1 MSTST
6 STSKTLKLNINVQK
20 QNFKLAAQCQIEWI
34 KPGIHVVFGK
44 SGCGKSHFLRAIA
57 GLENTQGH
65 IEYEGNTWLNT
76 LQNIHT
82 PCHLRDVS
90 VVFQDSQLFSHLTVQ
105 GNLQFAFKRSS
116 ATSQDW
122 QHVLQALNL
131 EPLLMQRP
139 NQLSGGEKQRVSL
152 GRSLLSKPALLLMDE
167 PLASL
172 DWHSKQEIMPY
183 IQRIS
188 KEWQLPIL
196 YVTHSIDEVMQL
208 ADQVIILNKHN
219 DVSVIEK
226 MGPLVELLQDVQQGF
241 NQDFKAGSI
250 IHGTLLDHDS
260 NGIKDTR
267 ARENSGLNRIQIKK
281 EILYTPA
288 KIGLSAGPMRLCI
301 QANDVSLA
309 LSAPTDSSILNILPA
324 QIENIARQGSGQC
337 LISLSL
343 DGQKLLSRISN
354 HSVDKLNLKVG
365 QHVFAQIKAVALQQS
380 IDI

>member
-6 STSKTLKLNINVQK
+6 STSKTLKLNINVRK
-20 QNFKLAAQCQIEWI
+20 QNFKLAVQCQIEWK

-44 SGCGKSHFLRAIA
+44 SGCGKSHLLRAIA
-57 GLENTQGH
+57 GLEETHGH
-65 IEYEGNTWLNT
+65 IEYAGNTWLNA
-76 LQNIHT
+76 QYNIHT
-82 PCHLRDVS
+82 PCHLRNVA

-105 GNLQFAFKRSS
+105 GNLQFAFKRSA

-122 QHVLQALNL
+122 QHVIKALNL
-131 EPLLMQRP
+131 EPLLTQRP
-139 NQLSGGEKQRVSL
+139 RQLSGGEKQRVSL

-172 DWHSKQEIMPY
+172 DWSSKQEIMPY

-208 ADQVIILNKHN
+208 ADQVIIINKQN
-219 DVSVIEK
+219 DISVIEK
-226 MGPLVELLQDVQQGF
+226 IGPLVELLQDVQQGF
-241 NQDFKAGSI
+241 NQDAKAGSI
-250 IHGTLLDHDS
+250 ILGTLLGQES
-260 NGIKDTR
+260 TETKSEK
-267 ARENSGLNRIQIKK
+267 ENSGVSRVQLKK
-281 EILYTPA
+281 LILYTP
-288 KIGLSAGPMRLCI
+288 IQGNLTAGPMRLCI
-301 QANDVSLA
+301 QASDVSLA

-324 QIENIARQGSGQC
+324 QVENIAHQSNGQC

-343 DGQKLLSRISN
+343 DGQTLLSRISN
-354 HSVDKLNLKVG
+354 YSMDKLNLKIG
-365 QHVFAQIKAVALQQS
+365 MHVFAQIKAVALQQS